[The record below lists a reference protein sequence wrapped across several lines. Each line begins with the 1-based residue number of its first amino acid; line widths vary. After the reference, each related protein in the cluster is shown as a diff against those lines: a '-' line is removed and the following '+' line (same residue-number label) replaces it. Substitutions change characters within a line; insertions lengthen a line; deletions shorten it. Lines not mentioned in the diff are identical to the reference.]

1 MKELRLI
8 TLVAALLLALPLQAQ
23 NTRSQEARKTRLEK
37 EIALLDKQLGDNESR
52 SRSALGSLTL
62 VQKKVSMRRELL
74 SRSEEQ
80 VRALLAVY
88 SAYYSA
94 HSAVDTAPYP
104 GICETLAALREKGVL
119 LCVLSNKDDGDTRAL
134 TAHYFG
140 EGLFSLVCGRRE
152 GRPRKPAPDVP
163 LEMARELGVPP
174 EQILFIGDSRFDILT
189 GKNAGMGTCGV
200 LWGFRDRA
208 ELEAE
213 GADSIVAAPEE
224 LIALF

>member
-1 MKELRLI
+1 MAYRAAIFDFDGTLCNTLPDLCNAANYALAECGFPPHPLESYRYFVGEGVVRLMENI
-8 TLVAALLLALPLQAQ
+8 LPP
-23 NTRSQEARKTRLEK
+23 
-37 EIALLDKQLGDNESR
+37 DC
-52 SRSALGSLTL
+52 
-62 VQKKVSMRRELL
+62 
-74 SRSEEQ
+74 RSEEQ

-104 GICETLAALREKGVL
+104 GICEMLAALREKGVL

-174 EQILFIGDSRFDILT
+174 EQILFIGDSKFDILT